1 MSTSTLRL
9 NIDAVKPSVLI
20 ADLGNPNVR
29 LEPYAGGGASDYDLV
44 IEGVDQAAADAAFA
58 SYTPPP
64 SVTSDDINQ
73 ERDRRIAG
81 GFVFGGNT
89 YQSDPESRQR
99 IANAA
104 IEAIEAIIGDVSGG
118 NLRWSDPANDFTWRA
133 ADNSE
138 IPMDAPSMVDLH
150 KEARAH
156 EAMMIRRAQ
165 ALKANPPSDYTD
177 DRHWI

>member
-1 MSTSTLRL
+1 MQIQSAKYFDASTILAIVDGNQVSIPASNSNRIYRAIVANGITVEPVST
-9 NIDAVKPSVLI
+9 
-20 ADLGNPNVR
+20 
-29 LEPYAGGGASDYDLV
+29 
-44 IEGVDQAAADAAFA
+44 
-58 SYTPPP
+58 TP
-64 SVTSDDINQ
+64 TSDDINQ

-118 NLRWSDPANDFTWRA
+118 NLRWSDPDNDFTWRA

-156 EAMMIRRAQ
+156 EALMIRRAQ

-177 DRHWI
+177 DSHWI